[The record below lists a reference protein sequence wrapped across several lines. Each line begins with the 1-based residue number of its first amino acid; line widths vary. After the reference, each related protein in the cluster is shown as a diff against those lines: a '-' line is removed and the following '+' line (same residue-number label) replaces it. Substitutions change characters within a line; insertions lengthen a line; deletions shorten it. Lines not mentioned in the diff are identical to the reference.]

1 MAIDKLSKSNRLL
14 QSRRYTHDSFT
25 DSQEAFTSTLDIN
38 ANEVYVDQSLIPS
51 TGLPFSGSAQSGS
64 IYSVGGQNIMQYYY
78 RAGLTRSDLATGS
91 KSEVFFLLSNSSASL
106 AGIGGQLIDVNQ
118 QTNFI
123 SPKYGAV
130 ALTNANAEDA
140 TPGYGVKV
148 FVSTASTTAGV
159 VAGDQVSVN
168 NYTFDYKTGVL
179 QFTTTALSPT
189 TSQYVYLSGYQYKGR
204 LLADNITNVS
214 SSIAALSA
222 SVGGGGGGSLT
233 GRVSSL
239 ETTSASVNISVSNIN
254 SFTSST
260 APRLTNLE
268 TTSASVNISVT
279 NLNTYSASVS
289 NSIQQLNLFTSSTAA
304 LNSLNLFTAST
315 APRLTNLET
324 TSASVNISI
333 TNLNSYSASVS
344 NSIGAINAFS
354 ASQITKDL
362 TLASYTGSIDTKFT
376 TLGTYTGSVDTKF
389 TSIGA
394 STSSLNSFTSSILT
408 ALTASGVN
416 LTANGNLTVQGN
428 LTVAGTQTIVNSTT
442 VQLGDN
448 ILELNGTGVAN
459 GGIYIKDPTAPTTGT
474 GSFLWDSTND
484 FWKAGLSGSEQRILV
499 VGSMGAVS
507 GSAQISLAGTSDY
520 TSLFGGIGAS
530 TSSLNTFTASLSPS
544 SNVVFNTVSASAVTS
559 SFNIPTTAVS
569 GSNNTKRLTFRDTTG
584 KLELVPSAS
593 VAGDFVQWDGGSF
606 IMSNIID
613 GGLF

>member
-38 ANEVYVDQSLIPS
+38 ANEVYVDQALIPS

-91 KSEVFFLLSNSSASL
+91 KSEVFFLLSNSTASL
-106 AGIGGQLIDVNQ
+106 AGIGGQLIDSNQ

-148 FVSTASTTAGV
+148 FVSSASTTAGV
-159 VAGDQVSVN
+159 TAGDQVSVN

-179 QFTTTALSPT
+179 QFTTTALAPT

-204 LLADNITNVS
+204 VLTDNITSVS
-214 SSIAALSA
+214 SSIAAINA
-222 SVGGGGGGSLT
+222 SLGGGGALGT
-233 GRVSSL
+233 RVSNL
-239 ETTSASVNISVSNIN
+239 ETTSASVNISVSNLN
-254 SFTSST
+254 S
-260 APRLTNLE
+260 
-268 TTSASVNISVT
+268 
-279 NLNTYSASVS
+279 YSASVS
-289 NSIQQLNLFTSSTAA
+289 NSLLNLNAFSASENTKSSTLATYTGSIDTKFVSVAASTSSLNSFTSSAT
-304 LNSLNLFTAST
+304 
-315 APRLTNLET
+315 PRLTNLET

-333 TNLNSYSASVS
+333 TNLNTYSASVS
-344 NSIGAINAFS
+344 NSILNSNVFS
-354 ASQITKDL
+354 ASQITKNL

-442 VQLGDN
+442 VQLDDN

-459 GGIYIKDPTAPTTGT
+459 GGIYIKDPTAPNTGT
-474 GSFLWDSTND
+474 GSFLWNSTSD
-484 FWKAGLSGSEQRILV
+484 FWIAGLSGSEQRILV
-499 VGSMGAVS
+499 VGSMGVVS

-530 TSSLNTFTASLSPS
+530 TSSLNTFTASLSTT

-559 SFNIPTTAVS
+559 SFNIPATAVS
-569 GSNNTKRLTFRDTTG
+569 GSSNTKRIAFRDTSG

-606 IMSNIID
+606 IMSNVID
-613 GGLF
+613 GGTY